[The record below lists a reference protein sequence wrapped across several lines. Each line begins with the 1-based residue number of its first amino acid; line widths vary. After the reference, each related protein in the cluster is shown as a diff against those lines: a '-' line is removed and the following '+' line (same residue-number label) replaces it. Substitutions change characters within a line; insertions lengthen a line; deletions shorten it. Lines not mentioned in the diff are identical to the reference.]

1 MIRLASFFCMLFC
14 LSATASSGIT
24 GSTQYGNQGLE
35 PAAGNTIE
43 VYYFHYTRRCAT
55 CNAVEDET
63 KKALEEHFKKQ
74 MDDGAITFLSVNIE
88 EDSNATL
95 VDLYK
100 VSGQTLLFVSG
111 DKTVDLTDKA
121 FMNARTKP
129 EKFRKMVKETVT
141 ELEE

>member
-1 MIRLASFFCMLFC
+1 MKKLISVSVLFLIMTSF
-14 LSATASSGIT
+14 SGIK
-24 GSTQYGNQGLE
+24 
-35 PAAGNTIE
+35 AMAGTHEKHLVLSPGDEKIE

-74 MDDGAITFLSVNIE
+74 MDDGTITFLSVNIE

-100 VSGQTLLFVSG
+100 ISGQTLLFVSG

-129 EKFRKMVKETVT
+129 EKFRKLVKETVID
-141 ELEE
+141 LEE